1 MIIRNFSKYRK
12 LIYAVVALP
21 DWTGYCDR
29 IELGTKKRGIVG
41 IAVIQPAVGGGISE
55 IRKRA
60 ALGEYHGNF

>member
-1 MIIRNFSKYRK
+1 MLEEEMRIFIVMMDIIFK
-12 LIYAVVALP
+12 LFQ
-21 DWTGYCDR
+21 CDR

-41 IAVIQPAVGGGISE
+41 IAVIQPAVGGRISE